1 MLGDLIR
8 ALRRT
13 NVIPEMFGQVVE
25 MLEIGQWMFSQASEV
40 LMRETDWHAVAD
52 ELYAKD
58 RQINKI
64 EQRLRERI
72 VMHLA
77 AGSKAD
83 LSACL
88 MLMSVVK
95 DAERIGDYCKN
106 IFEVG
111 KFYERE
117 YAHPEYAGPLQQI
130 RDSVT
135 PLFQQAEKA
144 FMKEDGALASKVM
157 TEGAK
162 LRQKCDLI
170 IQQLLTAQG
179 KIPSDEAVAYVL
191 LSRFYKRVSAHLA
204 NIATSVISP
213 VPMLDYLDE
222 RSN

>member
-1 MLGDLIR
+1 MLRELLH
-8 ALRRT
+8 ALRRS
-13 NVIPEMFGQVVE
+13 NAIPEMFNQVAE
-25 MLEIGQWMFSQASEV
+25 MLEIGQWMFLQASEV
-40 LMRETDWHAVAD
+40 LIRETDWHGVSD
-52 ELYAKD
+52 ELYSKD

-64 EQRLRERI
+64 EQEIRERI
-72 VMHLA
+72 VTHLV

-135 PLFQQAEKA
+135 PMFAQAKQA
-144 FMKEDGALASKVM
+144 FLTEDAALASKVM
-157 TEGAK
+157 TEGSK
-162 LRQKCDLI
+162 DRQKCDLL

-179 KIPSDEAVAYVL
+179 KLPSDEAVAYVL

-222 RSN
+222 RS